1 MHPSAEPI
9 DLIMSGSPPR
19 AAPPP
24 PPAIPTEAVSPG
36 SRVFLALVTRPPAG
50 PRGSLPADHE
60 RQSTNPCRS
69 RSRCAAAAARHGD
82 RSSCTLFT
90 PLVRRPPAGVRG
102 PRDPP
107 AAVPRRPYPLRRR
120 LPPLGPR
127 RAAAGADAAR
137 APPLDQQLLHPS
149 LPKLPRRR
157 TARAA
162 TALPVPGMPRLIG
175 ELVDV
180 REAREL
186 RPIQFI
192 VCSDDDLIVLMARGC
207 PYPPPLGP
215 LIACCRP
222 GSMSSWSTATY
233 VAQESDYDFH
243 YQDIAF
249 HHGNVYGVNGTGDL
263 YAHNISEDSGTGE
276 MVVSHAKQVIKCS
289 DAWFGMKLRQF
300 FLAVSRG
307 DLLLVKWIDDE
318 MFTSSFEVF
327 KVDLEM
333 SRWSEVSSLGD
344 QVLFVSGMCSK
355 AVSTSSDGDYLR
367 GNCIYFM
374 DYDRRGAKGCAMY
387 DLRDNT
393 YHKIHTPQCRSH
405 EPAWFFPHK

>member
-186 RPIQFI
+186 RPIQ
-192 VCSDDDLIVLMARGC
+192 
-207 PYPPPLGP
+207 
-215 LIACCRP
+215 
-222 GSMSSWSTATY
+222 
-233 VAQESDYDFH
+233 
-243 YQDIAF
+243 DIAF